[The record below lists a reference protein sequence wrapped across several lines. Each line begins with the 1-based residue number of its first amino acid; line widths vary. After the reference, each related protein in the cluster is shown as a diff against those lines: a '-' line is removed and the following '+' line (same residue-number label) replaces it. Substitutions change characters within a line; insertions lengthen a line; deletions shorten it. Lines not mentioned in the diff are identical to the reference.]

1 MIKSI
6 KSQLLLLIFAASL
19 PAIGIIIYSNYER
32 QQHDVNMAEDA
43 ALMMIQGLANDHQ
56 SAVEVTRR
64 FLMTLAK
71 LPALQN
77 RNAAACRKLFKEL
90 RQENPQYATIFAAD
104 IEGTIFANALPSG
117 NISIKHRKYFQ
128 ETIKTKAF
136 SAGEYTI
143 GQVSRRAVLPF
154 AVPIMDSRGRIT
166 GVVGISLDLEK
177 YGRIFG
183 SIKQFPKGSTLN
195 LLDRNYIRLYRYP
208 DHEKYVGK
216 AELPEIVKQLSAGP
230 QEGVFKTVGVDG
242 VKRFFAYKRF
252 SLTDGSAPYFYM
264 RIGIPEEQAL
274 AGTKKSFLRN
284 LGLLIVSLLA
294 AIFIAWLLGHVL
306 ITKRLGRLL
315 AATRQLRQGD
325 LSTRTGLSHKE
336 GELGQLARSFD
347 EMAEALESK
356 ELERRQSQQALLE
369 SEIKFKSFA
378 EQAIVGTYLL
388 QDGVFKYVN
397 PRFAQMFG
405 YTVEECLH
413 NMPFENL
420 VFSEDL
426 PKVKEQI
433 RRRLSGETE
442 FVHYTFRGIKKNGQM
457 FDVEI
462 YGSTSLHQGR
472 ITASGTLLDITERR
486 MIEDS
491 LRNLSLATEA
501 SPAAVVI
508 TDPQGNITYVNPKF
522 IEVTG
527 YGYAEVIGQNP
538 RILKS
543 GEMSADN
550 YQKLW
555 QTISAGKTWKGE
567 FHNKRKDGALYW
579 EFASISPM
587 TDEKGHITHYICVKE
602 DITERKEKE
611 QALQESE
618 ERFKQLAEV
627 FPETI
632 FEADDAGRITY
643 ANKHALEQFG
653 YTEEDLAAGV
663 NLLDMVAPDDR
674 DKVQTGIAGKVQGIE
689 KGYLDYQALRK
700 DGSTFYAMGLSVP
713 ILVKGKAAG
722 VRGFVLD
729 ITQRKEAE
737 EKIKYLATHD
747 ALTGL
752 PSLRLAR
759 DRLTMAISQA
769 RRDKTAVAVMFADLD
784 GFKNVNDTLGHDAGD
799 YVLRQVA
806 ERLIS
811 CVRATDT
818 IARVG
823 GDEFLII
830 ATGIH
835 APENAKQI
843 AEKVIHHVSRPMTI
857 NGNQAGVS
865 ASIGIALYSVDGED
879 MEQLIKAADDA
890 MYKIKNTGKNGF
902 CFASPA
908 VK

>member
-1 MIKSI
+1 M
-6 KSQLLLLIFAASL
+6 IFAAAL

-32 QQHDVNMAEDA
+32 QQHDIDMAKDDA
-43 ALMMIQGLANDHQ
+43 MMMIHGLANDHE
-56 SAVEVTRR
+56 STVEVTRR

-77 RNAAACRKLFKEL
+77 QDAAACRELFKEL
-90 RQENPQYATIFAAD
+90 LKENPQYATIYAAD
-104 IEGTIFANALPSG
+104 IEGTIFANALPSR

-128 ETIKTKAF
+128 DAIQTKAF

-143 GQVSRRAVLPF
+143 GQASRRAVLPF
-154 AVPIMDSRGRIT
+154 ASPIIDSGGRIA
-166 GVVGISLDLEK
+166 GVIAVSLDLEK

-183 SIKQFPKGSTLN
+183 SIKQFSKGSTLN
-195 LLDRNYIRLYRYP
+195 LLDRNHMRLYRHP
-208 DHEKYVGK
+208 DHEKHAGK
-216 AELPEIVKQLSAGP
+216 VELPEIVKLLSTGP
-230 QEGVFKTVGVDG
+230 QEGVFKTVGDDG
-242 VKRFFAYKRF
+242 VNRLFAYKRF
-252 SLTDGSAPYFYM
+252 YLKEGSSPYFYM
-264 RIGIPEEQAL
+264 RVGIPEAQVL
-274 AGTKKSFLRN
+274 AQTKKTFVRN
-284 LGLLIVSLLA
+284 IGLLITALIA
-294 AIFIAWLLGHVL
+294 AIFITWLLGHAL
-306 ITKRLGRLL
+306 IIKRLNRLID
-315 AATRQLRQGD
+315 ASRQLHRGD
-325 LSTRTGLSHKE
+325 LSARTGISDKG

-405 YTVEECLH
+405 YTVEECL
-413 NMPFENL
+413 NDMPFENL
-420 VFSEDL
+420 VFTEDL

-442 FVHYTFRGIKKNGQM
+442 FIHYTFRGIKKNGQI

-462 YGSTSLHQGR
+462 YGSTSIHNRR
-472 ITASGTLLDITERR
+472 ISAAGTLLDITERR

-501 SPAAVVI
+501 SPAAVII

-522 IEVTG
+522 LEVTG
-527 YGYAEVIGQNP
+527 YRYAEVIGQNP

-543 GEMSADN
+543 GEMSAEN

-555 QTISAGKTWKGE
+555 KTITSGKTWKGE
-567 FHNKRKDGALYW
+567 FHNKKKNGDLYW

-587 TDEKGHITHYICVKE
+587 TDEKGNITHYICVKE

-611 QALQESE
+611 EALLESE

-632 FEADDAGRITY
+632 FEADEAGHVTY
-643 ANKHALEQFG
+643 SNKHAIEQFG
-653 YTEEDLAAGV
+653 YTEEDLAAGITIF
-663 NLLDMVAPDDR
+663 DMVAPDDR
-674 DKVQTGIAGKVQGIE
+674 DKVWMRITQKVQGVE
-689 KGYLDYQALRK
+689 KGYLDYKALRK
-700 DGSTFYAMGLSVP
+700 DGSTFYAMGSSVP
-713 ILVKGKAAG
+713 IIVKGKPAG

-759 DRLTMAISQA
+759 DRLAMAISQA

-784 GFKNVNDTLGHDAGD
+784 GFKSVNDNFGHDAGD
-799 YVLRQVA
+799 YVLKQVA

-835 APENAKQI
+835 APDNAKQI
-843 AEKVIHHVSRPMTI
+843 AEKIIHLVSQPITF
-857 NGNQAGVS
+857 NGNQTGVGI
-865 ASIGIALYSVDGED
+865 SIGIALYSDDGED

-890 MYKIKNTGKNGF
+890 MYRIKNAGKNGF
-902 CFASPA
+902 CFASAA
-908 VK
+908 VE